1 MMERGMIAFGC
12 VLAACM
18 LSAPSIALAQT
29 CSWTVPNMNFGSVD
43 TLSGANTDVTA
54 QVSINCSGFVNLILL
69 GNLVRL
75 CPNIGAGSAGAT
87 ASARQMD
94 RSGSPTEELNYQFYD
109 QAPPTVWGSNY
120 PWANTAG
127 PPTLILTLNLT
138 GAGSLTR
145 TLYGRVFGGQSTA
158 LPGSYLSTFSGT
170 DAQLRYQQC
179 SSLLTCPTCSTSLPG
194 FSNTSFTASATV
206 ADNCLISATNLNFG
220 TEGVLNANIDTT
232 NTISIICTRG
242 TAWTA
247 SLNAGSG
254 AGGTVALRRMT
265 GPNAST
271 IGYTIY
277 RNATHTEVWGDGT
290 LGTFS
295 VTGTGT
301 GMMQGSTGYGR
312 VPPQSTPRSGT
323 YTDTVILTVTY

>member
-1 MMERGMIAFGC
+1 MTAFR
-12 VLAACM
+12 CM
-18 LSAPSIALAQT
+18 LVAFLLSAPSIALAQT
-29 CSWTVPNMNFGSVD
+29 CSWTVPNVNFGSVY
-43 TLSGANTDVTA
+43 TLSGADTDVTA
-54 QVSINCSGFVNLILL
+54 QVSINCSGFTNLILL

-94 RSGSPTEELNYQFYD
+94 HSGNPAEELNYQFYD
-109 QAPPTVWGSNY
+109 QSPPTVWGSNY
-120 PWANTAG
+120 SWANAAG
-127 PPTLILTLNLT
+127 PPTLTLMLNLS

-158 LPGSYLSTFSGT
+158 LPGSYMSTFSGT

-179 SSLLTCPTCSTSLPG
+179 SSLLTCPACSTSLSRS
-194 FSNTSFTASATV
+194 SNTIFTASATV

-220 TEGVLNANIDTT
+220 TEGLLNANVDAT
-232 NTISIICTRG
+232 NTISITCTRG
-242 TAWTA
+242 TAWMA
-247 SLNAGSG
+247 SLNAGSS
-254 AGGTVALRRMT
+254 AGGTVASRRMT
-265 GPNAST
+265 GPNAAT

-277 RNATHTEVWGDGT
+277 RNAARTEVWGNGT
-290 LGTFS
+290 LGTS
-295 VTGTGT
+295 TVTGTGS
-301 GMMQGSTGYGR
+301 GIGEGATGYGR